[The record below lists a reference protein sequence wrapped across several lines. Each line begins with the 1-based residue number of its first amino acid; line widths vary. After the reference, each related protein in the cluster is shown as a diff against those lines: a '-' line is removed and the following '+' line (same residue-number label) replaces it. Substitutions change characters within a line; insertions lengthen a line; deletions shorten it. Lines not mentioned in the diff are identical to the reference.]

1 MFGFL
6 KVMVIAGAVVFALF
20 LVLLA
25 IPKCPL
31 RSYLLELMGY
41 AGAATSA
48 LGVVSPIDVIPD
60 FIPVL
65 GWLDDLAYVPLGLL
79 CLAFAVYQ
87 HVSRQEG
94 PANATKLLHETAEE
108 QICRK

>member
-1 MFGFL
+1 MFELL
-6 KVMVIAGAVVFALF
+6 KFMVVAGAVLFALF
-20 LVLLA
+20 LILLA

-48 LGVVSPIDVIPD
+48 LGVVSPIDVLPD

-65 GWLDDLAYVPLGLL
+65 GWLDDLAYLPIALL
-79 CLAFAVYQ
+79 CLGFALYQ
-87 HVSRQEG
+87 HSSR
-94 PANATKLLHETAEE
+94 NDMKLL
-108 QICRK
+108 R

>member
-1 MFGFL
+1 MFRL
-6 KVMVIAGAVVFALF
+6 LETMVIAGGILFALF

-65 GWLDDLAYVPLGLL
+65 GWLDDLAYVPIGLL

-87 HVSRQEG
+87 HVSRQEE
-94 PANATKLLHETAEE
+94 AESATKLLQETAKEE
-108 QICRK
+108 R